1 MIAHLKNKIPQL
13 KKIFYSSDG
22 AAAQYKNRKNFEDLL
37 HHKEDFAVEAE
48 WHFFATSHGKG
59 LCDGVGGTIKR
70 LAALASIQ
78 GTIINTPTELYEWAK
93 CNICGIIFAFSS
105 NEEHKKETDFLNSSR
120 FIGLMTVPGTRNIH
134 CVVPTDGRISVKTYS
149 SSSETAREVKVRR
162 TTLSVCSRHRD
173 ATRSSPAQKGE

>member
-1 MIAHLKNKIPQL
+1 MVLQHNTKTGKTLKTYFIIRKILPWKPSGTFL
-13 KKIFYSSDG
+13 PLAMAKV
-22 AAAQYKNRKNFEDLL
+22 R
-37 HHKEDFAVEAE
+37 VMV
-48 WHFFATSHGKG
+48 W
-59 LCDGVGGTIKR
+59 GGTIKR
-70 LAALASIQ
+70 LAARASIQ

-93 CNICGIIFAFSS
+93 SNICGIIFAFSS

-162 TTLSVCSRHRD
+162 TTLSACSRHRD